1 MHISYFYPGTKLNFN
16 VEGITKNSKKVLKN
30 YIFVSTNKNKKYIKE
45 AINNGACLIIC
56 KKRSL
61 NNLFLYNNNPKL
73 EYIRLLQIFHGYKNN
88 IYTVGITG
96 TNGKTTTAYLL
107 NSIFNT
113 IDQSCYI
120 GTNGI
125 MYLNKT
131 IKTINT
137 TPSPE
142 IIYSVYQSLNKQN
155 INNLVMEVSS
165 EAILDDRVTNLDFNG
180 AIFTNLSH
188 EHLNTHK
195 NMNNYFLCKTKLFKS
210 LKYNDLLVIN
220 ADDDYSYRIP
230 FYTKARIITYGFDY
244 GDYQIKNYKMN
255 LLGSSFEVMYKG
267 KSLDIFNTKLFG
279 KYNIYNILSVIAYTY
294 EIGIPLD
301 IIKKGIEKIDMVDG
315 RFMMYEHNEITYVI
329 DYAHTPEA
337 LKCLLEN
344 VKKLADRN
352 IILIT
357 GAAGE
362 KDYSKRSKMGIIAT
376 TYADTTIFTSEDPKN
391 ESLFKIFSDLTK
403 GIKDSDYYLTLSRK
417 SAIKLA
423 VNIAKPH
430 DIVLITG
437 KGNEDV
443 EKIKNYTFKNNDL
456 QILKEALGIN
466 S

>member
-16 VEGITKNSKKVLKN
+16 VEGITNHSKKVLKN
-30 YIFVSTNKNKKYIKE
+30 YIFISTNKNKKYINE
-45 AINNGACLIIC
+45 AINNGAILIIA
-56 KKRSL
+56 KKHTI
-61 NNLFLYNNNPKL
+61 NKKFLYNKNPKL

-96 TNGKTTTAYLL
+96 TNGKTTTSYLL
-107 NSIFNT
+107 NSVFNSL
-113 IDQSCYI
+113 DQSCYI

-125 MYLNKT
+125 KYLNKT
-131 IKTINT
+131 IETINT
-137 TPSPE
+137 TPSPD
-142 IIYSVYQSLNKQN
+142 IIYSVYQALNKQN

-165 EAILDDRVTNLDFNG
+165 EGLLDDRVANLGFNG

-210 LKYNDLLVIN
+210 LKHDGLLVAN
-220 ADDDYSYRIP
+220 ADDDYTYRIA
-230 FYTKARIITYGFDY
+230 FYTKAKVITYGFRY
-244 GDYQIKNYKMN
+244 GDYQVKGYKMN
-255 LLGSSFEVMYKG
+255 LAGSSFNVLYKG
-267 KSLDIFNTKLFG
+267 KSIGVFNTRLFG
-279 KYNIYNILSVIAYTY
+279 KYNIYNVLAVIAYTY
-294 EIGIPLD
+294 ELGIPID
-301 IIKKGIEKIDMVDG
+301 IIKKGIENIAEVDG
-315 RFMMYEHNEITYVI
+315 RFMQYEHNDVNYII
-329 DYAHTPEA
+329 DYAHTPDA

-344 VKKLADRN
+344 VKKIADGK

-376 TYADTTIFTSEDPKN
+376 AYADTTIFTSEDPKN

-403 GIKDSDYYLTLSRK
+403 GIKDSDYYLTLSRE

-423 VNIAKPH
+423 VKIAKPH

-437 KGNEDV
+437 KGNEKT
-443 EKIKNYTFKNNDL
+443 EKIKDYVFKKCDMD
-456 QILKEALGIN
+456 ILKEALDA
-466 S
+466 